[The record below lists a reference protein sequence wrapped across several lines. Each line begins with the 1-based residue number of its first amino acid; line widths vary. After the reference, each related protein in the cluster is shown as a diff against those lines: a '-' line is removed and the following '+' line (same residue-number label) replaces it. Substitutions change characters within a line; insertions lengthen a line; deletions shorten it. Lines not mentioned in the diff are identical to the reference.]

1 MFRTVSNATHD
12 RDRPG
17 LNVNKQHGYSGVT
30 VEFARVVSVSVG
42 AAAAV

>member
-17 LNVNKQHGYSGVT
+17 LYVNKQHGYSGVT
-30 VEFARVVSVSVG
+30 VEFGRPVSVSIR